1 MAKKLVTAQKRGETR
16 AICLGLGMVACSVFM
31 YFFIG
36 VTIVPLYQRSVWT
49 KESVCKLMKASLEKK
64 VQFPFS
70 EGFGDENT
78 FHYPCLK
85 VQVNLTRLG
94 KLVMLHHTEDTVYRN
109 PKCSFIPPNT
119 LNHSAVQKLVKNITD
134 NFRRVQIFPCYYDP
148 SREEKNALLC
158 RLYSLDGLIFAFF
171 WPTLMLL
178 GGVLIVIMVKVSQYF
193 SVLSASQ
200 SRTEI

>member
-1 MAKKLVTAQKRGETR
+1 MHCKTRGRACIHTSPAVKIAALVLFPQRPCETVRTQQRRSATQCYSQSGTSTWLQKCPSLHKLPVIRLQDRPQEVRMAKKLVTAQKRGETR

-109 PKCSFIPPNT
+109 PK
-119 LNHSAVQKLVKNITD
+119 V
-134 NFRRVQIFPCYYDP
+134 
-148 SREEKNALLC
+148 
-158 RLYSLDGLIFAFF
+158 
-171 WPTLMLL
+171 
-178 GGVLIVIMVKVSQYF
+178 
-193 SVLSASQ
+193 
-200 SRTEI
+200 